1 MGSDN
6 MAGFGAR
13 RFMQDMYQQQH
24 NYPQQSG
31 NDHRHHHH
39 QANHSSTDASYRRN
53 QDRRAHAPFH
63 GNTNHSYHHSPP
75 TQLNALP
82 ATTSRSTSS
91 SHHTAAADI
100 PRYPQ
105 QARHEVR
112 YAQAAHNHQARAAG
126 DDAAVDSR
134 KDATS
139 AAAWRSDGLDS
150 SATDST
156 ARLAYERSGDSNYS
170 LSEQSNSVQTARPN
184 ARAQIPQIR
193 LEDRTTIYDDD
204 YEEPAT
210 LPTVDPTDVTAN
222 PSHPPAGALLDDV
235 SADASF
241 KIVRA
246 TVLEPD
252 LPKAKCADCGEQLD
266 FEELANHTCQPSSA
280 VRPPLLTIQLPASSS
295 DSSVSSSAT
304 SSALTTPRSPFFDRY
319 DSLVNDSRPM
329 SPVVFAKATHTD
341 ARRGGDPDD
350 ATPKAHAVRVVGMQ
364 AAFKVSP
371 SKASCSPAQGE
382 ISPPLQP
389 PSVQRSASDT
399 QADAV
404 ARRKMIEEQRA
415 AKVKHTM
422 TSPIPRAATTSSLVQ
437 QSILTEDLSRS
448 ASVGASPSAVR
459 TVKAV
464 SPTTSK
470 PRLAESRTSPDAESF
485 EQSGPS
491 AKGSGTSIR
500 ASPSPTA
507 SKLPRERGHVDLSS
521 IEEMMK
527 DLTASPEPLKR
538 TLVDSP
544 QRLGQ
549 KGTVAADASQRPR
562 AAAPS
567 GERSDRERLLELELE
582 RMRDRERTRQ
592 LQVLRFKEKKKRER
606 AAKRCCVCDC
616 SLSSS
621 RTPFVER
628 DGKLLCAR
636 DWKELYL
643 PKCRKCNLIVEKG
656 AVKSSDGA
664 LRGVFHRSCFS
675 CAACEAP
682 FTDGSFYVFNNQPY
696 CSRHYHRL
704 NGSLCRECETG
715 IEGDCRQTDA
725 GDRFHPTCFC
735 CQYSSSKRGA
745 CAEPLADYYVVG
757 GQRLCERHADK
768 VSRKL
773 VRAGQKQ
780 VDLRAQKRMT
790 MLHSLR

>member
-1 MGSDN
+1 

-13 RFMQDMYQQQH
+13 RFMQDMYQQQS
-24 NYPQQSG
+24 YPQQSR
-31 NDHRHHHH
+31 DQHHHYHHHHH
-39 QANHSSTDASYRRN
+39 QPSHSSTDASYRRN
-53 QDRRAHAPFH
+53 QDRHAHAPVQA
-63 GNTNHSYHHSPP
+63 NTSASYHQSPP

-82 ATTSRSTSS
+82 ATTSTSS
-91 SHHTAAADI
+91 SYSHHTVAAQM

-105 QARHEVR
+105 QLRHEVR
-112 YAQAAHNHQARAAG
+112 YAQSGHNHQTRAAG
-126 DDAAVDSR
+126 DDAAADPR
-134 KDATS
+134 KGATS
-139 AAAWRSDGLDS
+139 AAVWRSDSLDS

-156 ARLAYERSGDSNYS
+156 AGLAYERSGDSNYS
-170 LSEQSNSVQTARPN
+170 INQQSNSVETAVPN
-184 ARAQIPQIR
+184 TRAQIPQIR
-193 LEDRTTIYDDD
+193 LEDRATIYDDD
-204 YEEPAT
+204 YEEPAAF
-210 LPTVDPTDVTAN
+210 PTADPMDDPAN

-241 KIVRA
+241 RIVRA

-266 FEELANHTCQPSSA
+266 FEELASHTCQPSSA

-295 DSSVSSSAT
+295 DSSVSSGAT
-304 SSALTTPRSPFFDRY
+304 SSALNTPRSPFFDRY

-329 SPVVFAKATHTD
+329 TPVVFATASHTD
-341 ARRGGDPDD
+341 ARRGEDQDD

-364 AAFKVSP
+364 AAFKVSS
-371 SKASCSPAQGE
+371 SKATCPPAHGDV
-382 ISPPLQP
+382 SPPLQP

-399 QADAV
+399 QADAA

-459 TVKAV
+459 TAKAV

-470 PRLAESRTSPDAESF
+470 PRLAESLSSPDADSF

-491 AKGSGTSIR
+491 AKGSGTSTR
-500 ASPSPTA
+500 ASPSPTT

-544 QRLGQ
+544 QKLGQ

-562 AAAPS
+562 AATT

-592 LQVLRFKEKKKRER
+592 LQVLRFKEKKRRER

-725 GDRFHPTCFC
+725 GDRFHPACFC

-745 CAEPLADYYVVG
+745 CAEALAEYYVVG